1 MHQDYLKHHQSQNPD
16 ILIWYQTNLC
26 RPKSG
31 DFSDHADISKIVSI
45 NHNATNFSDIFID
58 WCEITTHPKFRLAT
72 TYGVQL
78 KFRVDP

>member
-1 MHQDYLKHHQSQNPD
+1 MLCVGSIYQNGTSGSYKMHRPD
-16 ILIWYQTNLC
+16 II
-26 RPKSG
+26 
-31 DFSDHADISKIVSI
+31 SI